1 MGSNPELSSGAIL
14 VIEPHYCH
22 GTREFAYASQD
33 PKEELLLGPA
43 YAIPKV
49 CHFPGSG
56 STMNFHHAGYGEGRN
71 GTRRLPGDNQQNLKS
86 KKPLP
91 EVTNFLLCSS
101 HISKVL
107 ELHEAFAGQV
117 LSNLKALESEKFCQ
131 EKLGLNQK
139 VLKVVVDRRRQES
152 VQSIA
157 VPDLRWGSFPWRSS
171 TTGAAPYPL
180 DILSELQVDA

>member
-1 MGSNPELSSGAIL
+1 MARAGMG
-14 VIEPHYCH
+14 
-22 GTREFAYASQD
+22 
-33 PKEELLLGPA
+33 LGDFQVTTNKISRA
-43 YAIPKV
+43 K
-49 CHFPGSG
+49 
-56 STMNFHHAGYGEGRN
+56 
-71 GTRRLPGDNQQNLKS
+71 NLCQKYS
-86 KKPLP
+86 I
-91 EVTNFLLCSS
+91 
-101 HISKVL
+101 HIFKVL

-139 VLKVVVDRRRQES
+139 VMKSCCRRRQES

-157 VPDLRWGSFPWRSS
+157 VPDLRWGRFPWRSS

>member
-1 MGSNPELSSGAIL
+1 M
-14 VIEPHYCH
+14 
-22 GTREFAYASQD
+22 
-33 PKEELLLGPA
+33 
-43 YAIPKV
+43 
-49 CHFPGSG
+49 
-56 STMNFHHAGYGEGRN
+56 
-71 GTRRLPGDNQQNLKS
+71 
-86 KKPLP
+86 
-91 EVTNFLLCSS
+91 
-101 HISKVL
+101 L

-157 VPDLRWGSFPWRSS
+157 VPDLRWGRFPWRSS